1 MAKFHRAL
9 KDESVQ
15 KHRLRRGHHERMI
28 ADKQDLR
35 QEEPTP
41 HFPAEQ
47 KSCGNPIGVGSF
59 SLAEGSLGPLTKR
72 VRGVFFGLVHV
83 ERVGTFTQ
91 LEDAGER
98 VRLIGYL
105 WAYGSH
111 VGWFHCIPLNKSPL
125 PINLMLMHRFLAP
138 EYPAT
143 WQLTDKSDV
152 FSFGV
157 VLLELITGRRPT
169 GLADLVSFKRND
181 EKSASRPARS
191 PISSI
196 SRRATRRK
204 KKRGLRGHRR
214 KSEACVHSRP
224 AWRDRVDPAGA
235 LSRSLF
241 SRLPFRV

>member
-1 MAKFHRAL
+1 
-9 KDESVQ
+9 
-15 KHRLRRGHHERMI
+15 
-28 ADKQDLR
+28 
-35 QEEPTP
+35 
-41 HFPAEQ
+41 
-47 KSCGNPIGVGSF
+47 
-59 SLAEGSLGPLTKR
+59 
-72 VRGVFFGLVHV
+72 
-83 ERVGTFTQ
+83 
-91 LEDAGER
+91 
-98 VRLIGYL
+98 YL

-169 GLADLVSFKRND
+169 GLADLLLYLPSSLGSQRYLTLPSPQLGFKRND

-204 KKRGLRGHRR
+204 KQRGLRGHRR
-214 KSEACVHSRP
+214 KSEPCVHSRP